1 MVVGVSYSDDLDKVK
16 KTLWQILQEYEHIL
30 KNPKPTVEVIEFAD
44 SNINFVVRPW
54 VKTNDYWTL
63 PFELHG
69 KIKKRF
75 SQENIS
81 IPFP

>member
-1 MVVGVSYSDDLDKVK
+1 
-16 KTLWQILQEYEHIL
+16 
-30 KNPKPTVEVIEFAD
+30 VEVIEFAD
-44 SNINFVVRPW
+44 SNINFVVRLW